1 MWPLIRPFCI
11 TTPPPAAAP
20 ALRPAVYAGGPFDG
34 VEFEAADCERERR
47 AWAVVHRGFL
57 GGYDLRPCL
66 HPGAGPCHVY
76 RRDGRTVAGRAAFG
90 YVGVAEAVRIDCGG
104 GKGE

>member
-1 MWPLIRPFCI
+1 MAADPTVLHHHPA
-11 TTPPPAAAP
+11 PPAAAP

-57 GGYDLRPCL
+57 GGCDLRPCL

-76 RRDGRTVAGRAAFG
+76 RRDGRSVRGGRRSATRGGGRRWTAGAGRG
-90 YVGVAEAVRIDCGG
+90 NR
-104 GKGE
+104 